1 MFLMGIFTTLEEA
14 VAYDKLSD
22 EKLLLRVAQGDKEAF
37 QRLYQNTDKTIY
49 GFILSILRNPQDAEE
64 IMQETYLKIWTS
76 AAGYKSQ
83 GKPLAWMFTIARNLC
98 YMKFRDQKR
107 EADIGL
113 SDLSEGELGEFCP
126 QIEDA
131 ADKMVLKAA
140 LHILNEEERQIVL
153 LHTTAGMKHREIA
166 ADLEMPLATVLSK
179 YNRAMKKLQKHLREE
194 GEHCPITQTY
204 NGIMM
209 R

>member
-113 SDLSEGELGEFCP
+113 SDLSEGELGEFSP

-194 GEHCPITQTY
+194 GEH
-204 NGIMM
+204 
-209 R
+209 

>member
-107 EADIGL
+107 EA
-113 SDLSEGELGEFCP
+113 
-126 QIEDA
+126 
-131 ADKMVLKAA
+131 
-140 LHILNEEERQIVL
+140 ILVFL
-153 LHTTAGMKHREIA
+153 T
-166 ADLEMPLATVLSK
+166 S
-179 YNRAMKKLQKHLREE
+179 QKENWESSVR
-194 GEHCPITQTY
+194 
-204 NGIMM
+204 

>member
-107 EADIGL
+107 EADIAL

-194 GEHCPITQTY
+194 GEH
-204 NGIMM
+204 
-209 R
+209 